1 MRRRSEETAETAE
14 NASPTHQLILFDG
27 VCNLCNGFVQF
38 VIERDPDGRFQFG
51 ALQSA
56 AAQRVLD
63 QHHASSPLLDS
74 VVLLE
79 EGRVFNGS
87 TAALRIV
94 RRLRFP
100 WPLAASLLLIPRPL
114 RDWIYAGVAR
124 RRYRWFGKREHCMV
138 PTPALRSR
146 FID

>member
-1 MRRRSEETAETAE
+1 MARTRKKKPRIAAL
-14 NASPTHQLILFDG
+14 THPLILFDG

-38 VIERDPDGRFQFG
+38 VIERDRDGRFQFG

-56 AAQRVLD
+56 AARRVLD
-63 QHHASSPLLDS
+63 QHCAAGPLPDS
-74 VVLLE
+74 VVLVE
-79 EGRVFNGS
+79 EGSLFTGS

-94 RRLRFP
+94 RRLRSP
-100 WPLAASLLLIPRPL
+100 WPLAAFMLVIPRPL
-114 RDWIYAGVAR
+114 RDWLYAGVAR

-138 PTPALRSR
+138 PTPGLRSR

>member
-1 MRRRSEETAETAE
+1 L
-14 NASPTHQLILFDG
+14 PTHQLILFDG

-38 VIERDPDGRFQFG
+38 VIERDPDNRFQFG

-56 AAQRVLD
+56 AARRVLEEHD
-63 QHHASSPLLDS
+63 APRPFPDS
-74 VVLLE
+74 VVLVE
-79 EGRVFNGS
+79 EGRVLTGS

-100 WPLAASLLLIPRPL
+100 WPLAAALLAIPRPV
-114 RDWIYAGVAR
+114 RDWIYAIVAR
-124 RRYRWFGKREHCMV
+124 RRYLWFGKREHCMV

>member
-1 MRRRSEETAETAE
+1 M
-14 NASPTHQLILFDG
+14 FDG

-38 VIERDPDGRFQFG
+38 VIEHDPDGRFQFA

-56 AAQRVLD
+56 AAGRVLSG
-63 QHHASSPLLDS
+63 HRPLGPVPDS
-74 VVLLE
+74 VVLVE

-87 TAALRIV
+87 TAALRIA
-94 RRLRFP
+94 RGLGFP
-100 WPLAASLLLIPRPL
+100 WALAAALLAIPRPL
-114 RDWIYAGVAR
+114 RDWMYAFVAR

-146 FID
+146 FLD

>member
-1 MRRRSEETAETAE
+1 M
-14 NASPTHQLILFDG
+14 ILFDG

-38 VIERDPDGRFQFG
+38 VIERDLDSRFQFG

-56 AAQRVLD
+56 AARRVLD
-63 QHHASSPLLDS
+63 QHHASSPLPDS
-74 VVLLE
+74 VVLVE
-79 EGRVFNGS
+79 EGRVFTGS

-138 PTPALRSR
+138 PTPALQSR

>member
-1 MRRRSEETAETAE
+1 LT
-14 NASPTHQLILFDG
+14 PPHHLILFDG
-27 VCNLCNGFVQF
+27 VCNLCNRFVQF

-56 AAQRVLD
+56 AARRLLD
-63 QHHASSPLLDS
+63 QHDALSPVPDS
-74 VVLLE
+74 VVLVE
-79 EGRVFNGS
+79 EGRVFTAS

-94 RRLRFP
+94 RHLRFP
-100 WPLAASLLLIPRPL
+100 WPLAAAVLAIPRPL
-114 RDWIYAGVAR
+114 RDWIYSAVAR
-124 RRYRWFGKREHCMV
+124 RRYRWFGKRDQCMV

>member
-1 MRRRSEETAETAE
+1 MRVGPTHQFS
-14 NASPTHQLILFDG
+14 NSPTHQLILFDG

-38 VIERDPDGRFQFG
+38 VIARDPGGRFQFG

-56 AAQRVLD
+56 AARRVLD
-63 QHHASSPLLDS
+63 QRHASGPLPDS
-74 VVLLE
+74 VVLVE
-79 EGRVFNGS
+79 EGRVFTGS

-100 WPLAASLLLIPRPL
+100 WPLAASMLLIPRPL